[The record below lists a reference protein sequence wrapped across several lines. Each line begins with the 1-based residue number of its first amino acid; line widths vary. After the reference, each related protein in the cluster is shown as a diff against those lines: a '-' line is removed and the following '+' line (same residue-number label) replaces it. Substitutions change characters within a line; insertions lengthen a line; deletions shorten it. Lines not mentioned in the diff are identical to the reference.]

1 MCLYI
6 GNKEG
11 FILKK
16 DLIVFKQI
24 SGDEKSG
31 YRTPCQGWPV
41 KLDTD
46 LIPDKKG
53 AQIERCGFKFEIGAG
68 IIHAY
73 LKTSGGDDV
82 YKAIIPAGTRC
93 WLQDDLTEIG
103 AEKLHLTSEKIKKES
118 EADLSEFISS
128 GADVYLKDGSRK
140 KITDTFSKEDVLG
153 FFTKVGIVSINIST
167 YTKFSEKPL
176 DNFPSS
182 NTIGKLEDA
191 FSDLNGKKNTEELT
205 KTCKDSGLLAIG
217 LCRNT
222 DEYLPSAGELMG
234 AFKELEAI
242 NLSREFL
249 GLDRIPLAWFW
260 SSTVRNS
267 STVWICGGDGDQNW
281 DYCDD
286 CYFRGRVVPFL
297 CSHEK

>member
-16 DLIVFKQI
+16 DLIVFKRI

-31 YRTPCQGWPV
+31 YCTPYQKWPV
-41 KLDTD
+41 KFDTD

-53 AQIERCGFKFEIGAG
+53 AQILKYGFKFKIDAG

-73 LKTSGGDDV
+73 LKTSGGDEI

-93 WLQDDLTEIG
+93 WLQDDFNEIG
-103 AEKLHLTSEKIKKES
+103 AEKLHLTSEKVKNES

-128 GADVYLKDGSRK
+128 GADVYLKNGSRK
-140 KITDTFSKEDVLG
+140 KITDTFSKDDVLG
-153 FFTKVGIVSINIST
+153 FFTKVGIVSKNISL

-176 DNFPSS
+176 GNFPSS
-182 NTIGKLEDA
+182 NIIEEPDDA
-191 FSDLNGKKNTEELT
+191 FNDLNGNKNTNILT
-205 KTCKDSGLLAIG
+205 ETCRDSKLLAIEK
-217 LCRNT
+217 CSDT
-222 DEYLPSAGELMG
+222 YEYLPSVGELVG

-249 GLDRIPLAWFW
+249 GLDRIPIAWFW

-267 STVWICGGDGDQNW
+267 KSIVWVCNSSGIVSTTIAATKTIC
-281 DYCDD
+281 
-286 CYFRGRVVPFL
+286 VVPFL
-297 CSHEK
+297 YSNEK